1 VLNVQV
7 AIKVLRGMDIMST
20 AGKKEV
26 DILRILAQKDPK
38 VRSHGNNQL

>member
-1 VLNVQV
+1 
-7 AIKVLRGMDIMST
+7 MDIMST

-38 VRSHGNNQL
+38 VRPREKNSQLIGNFPLLT